1 MKPAT
6 KKFLSNIIKD
16 KFAEITDAI
25 KKTYPE
31 VKKKGS
37 EAYESLSEVISEATT
52 SIDKWIQQ
60 RALETQE
67 NCELSDV
74 PKMPKDE
81 PVKVSHE
88 KYVKL
93 KDAYIDW
100 LNAHEFLDQCMVPY
114 SPPTSFNDYSLT
126 GRIVEL
132 VRMAE
137 DGEIGRELA
146 DMLNFI
152 KEQYSKKK

>member
-37 EAYESLSEVISEATT
+37 DAYESLSEVISEATT

-60 RALETQE
+60 RALDIEE
-67 NCELSDV
+67 NCELNDV
-74 PKMPKDE
+74 PKMPNDE

-100 LNAHEFLDQCMVPY
+100 LNAQEFLDRCMVPQ
-114 SPPTSFNDYSLT
+114 SPTTSFNDYSLT

-152 KEQYSKKK
+152 KEQKSKTK